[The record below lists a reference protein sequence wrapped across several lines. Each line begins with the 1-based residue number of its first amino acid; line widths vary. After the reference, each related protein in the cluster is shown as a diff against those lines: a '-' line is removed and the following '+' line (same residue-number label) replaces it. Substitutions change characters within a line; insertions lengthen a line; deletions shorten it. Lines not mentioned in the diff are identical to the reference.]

1 MSKLVSVII
10 TTHNRLELFKK
21 ALNSVLTQSY
31 KNYEIIVI
39 DGSADLSV
47 KTHIK
52 SLKNIKYQ
60 HFDNDNANYLRNKGV
75 ELSAGDLIAF
85 LDDDDIWK
93 EHKLQSQVH
102 AFNKN
107 NIHLCYTGKNIRYEK
122 KAIEKYSF
130 KKPIFSD
137 IFNSILWD
145 NFIGTTSS
153 IMVRSSVF
161 KLVGGFDE
169 SFPALQDYEFYIR
182 VCKNFQIIG
191 IDESLVI
198 YRCGH
203 SASQISLN
211 EVKFKIAKDLLKSKY
226 NYKLLRFS
234 LFKIGFKKR
243 LKKYYE

>member
-39 DGSADLSV
+39 DGSSDLSV

-75 ELSAGDLIAF
+75 ELSTGDLIAF

-93 EHKLQSQVH
+93 EHKLQNQVD

-122 KAIEKYSF
+122 KAIEKYSL
-130 KKPIFSD
+130 KKPIISD
-137 IFNSILWD
+137 IF
-145 NFIGTTSS
+145 T
-153 IMVRSSVF
+153 
-161 KLVGGFDE
+161 
-169 SFPALQDYEFYIR
+169 
-182 VCKNFQIIG
+182 
-191 IDESLVI
+191 
-198 YRCGH
+198 
-203 SASQISLN
+203 
-211 EVKFKIAKDLLKSKY
+211 
-226 NYKLLRFS
+226 
-234 LFKIGFKKR
+234 
-243 LKKYYE
+243 